1 MIYTL
6 NSSEVRKNFSQFI
19 DTVIRKRPQIIKRSR
34 DRLIAVDIQT
44 MSQILNGVKMHYN
57 IFAEEDGS
65 YTASLEEIDIVVNGN
80 DEEEIK
86 KMLAKELFDYA
97 IEYYDDFDLYSKAPN
112 RKNHIAYIL
121 KILIANEIDE
131 VEKMLCLAG
140 EN

>member
-57 IFAEEDGS
+57 IFAEEDSS

-80 DEEEIK
+80 GNEIK

>member
-80 DEEEIK
+80 DDEIK

-97 IEYYDDFDLYSKAPN
+97 MEYYDDFDLYSKAPN